1 MTAEQQ
7 FSALMNVLI
16 PYANQQLAS
25 GSVMLPV
32 GVVLNDAEQAEVI
45 TVTNDMA
52 DDLQGLVN
60 VLQAELVACVRE
72 EPINATCIAYPDYDN
87 LWLVCLLENKEN
99 YSTLYRVPL
108 DTINEQLMCV
118 PQNTEVEN
126 SYVYIFPLCEDNP
139 FKN

>member
-7 FSALMNVLI
+7 FSTLMNVLI

-25 GSVMLPV
+25 GAVMLPV
-32 GVVLNDAEQAEVI
+32 GLVLDDAQGAELI
-45 TVTNDMA
+45 TVTRDMA

-60 VLQAELVACVRE
+60 VLQKELVACVSE

-87 LWLVCLLENKEN
+87 LWLVCLLENRQN

-108 DTINEQLMCV
+108 DTINNQLMCV
-118 PQNTEVEN
+118 PQDTEVEN
-126 SYVYIFPLCEDNP
+126 SYAYIFPLCDDNP